1 MDSKKQVEYVN
12 GFSVKF
18 SYYEAVIE
26 FFVEGLDEN
35 NNPEKESVASVR
47 MSPQL
52 VKSLIDILGG
62 NMSKY
67 EEQFGKIPM
76 IPNKITLKHRG
87 DRMGNAIEE
96 EDYRGRKVICTDRTW
111 NEHIVSGHEIMK
123 KNKEAVIDTIQNPD
137 SVYVSSTNPSRDVY
151 FKQSN
156 KSTYS
161 LFTKVIVEN
170 KLEIGEVVL

>member
-76 IPNKITLKHRG
+76 IPNK
-87 DRMGNAIEE
+87 N
-96 EDYRGRKVICTDRTW
+96 
-111 NEHIVSGHEIMK
+111 NP
-123 KNKEAVIDTIQNPD
+123 EA
-137 SVYVSSTNPSRDVY
+137 
-151 FKQSN
+151 
-156 KSTYS
+156 
-161 LFTKVIVEN
+161 
-170 KLEIGEVVL
+170 

>member
-1 MDSKKQVEYVN
+1 
-12 GFSVKF
+12 
-18 SYYEAVIE
+18 
-26 FFVEGLDEN
+26 
-35 NNPEKESVASVR
+35 
-47 MSPQL
+47 
-52 VKSLIDILGG
+52 
-62 NMSKY
+62 
-67 EEQFGKIPM
+67 
-76 IPNKITLKHRG
+76 
-87 DRMGNAIEE
+87 MGNAIGE

-170 KLEIGEVVL
+170 KLEIGEIVTAFPTKGQKGGIGNVIYIKPKNSI